1 MVQNLKIL
9 LSIPEPSVGFEL
21 IIEMEPTIRLE
32 RMTPS
37 LQVRSSTT
45 ELSGLS
51 DHNYI
56 INKIDCILF

>member
-37 LQVRSSTT
+37 LQVRGSTT